1 MPDEAADARPPR
13 RILDITMGSLLPG
26 VTAVE
31 LGLAAAVLIL
41 LILVIVL
48 LVQNA
53 ARRREIDNLY
63 YRLEAFMTD
72 SEGDS
77 LESSLTNLFR
87 QNRQL
92 AQGVDRL
99 EAEVDNIY
107 DRLQFTVQKTGLVKY
122 DAFPQMG
129 GSLSFALVLLDRNN
143 DGIIINSVHS
153 TDGCYS
159 YAKRIT
165 DGRPDVDLGVEE
177 AEALDL
183 AMRS

>member
-1 MPDEAADARPPR
+1 
-13 RILDITMGSLLPG
+13 MGSLLPG
-26 VTAVE
+26 VTAAE
-31 LGLAAAVLIL
+31 LILAAAVLIL
-41 LILVIVL
+41 IILVIVL
-48 LVQNA
+48 FAQNA
-53 ARRREIDNLY
+53 ARRREIDGLL
-63 YRLEAFMTD
+63 YRLDEFMTD
-72 SEGDS
+72 SDGDS
-77 LESSLTNLFR
+77 LESSLTGLFR

-99 EAEVDNIY
+99 GAEIDNIY
-107 DRLQFTVQKTGLVKY
+107 NRLQFTVQKTGLVKY

-129 GSLSFALVLLDRNN
+129 GSLSFALALLDGND

-159 YAKRIT
+159 YAKQIT
-165 DGRPDVDLGVEE
+165 GGRPDVDLGVEE